1 MVANRLTTAKDLL
14 NMGSDAHYELFR
26 GELVWVPYVT
36 PWSNQFTQ
44 FLAFSLYRHVKE
56 RDLGMVLFGDPGFT
70 IETNPD
76 TVVAPDIAFV
86 ERACIPEQIDED
98 DYLALVPNLIVEVAS
113 ATDDPNH
120 IQRKRET
127 YDRVGVP
134 LLWWIDPLENS
145 ATVHAYGRLIATLD
159 RSGVLDPG
167 SLVPGFRMPLEELFS
182 KA

>member
-1 MVANRLTTAKDLL
+1 MRASRLTTARDLHE
-14 NMGSDAHYELFR
+14 MGSDAHYELFR

-44 FLAFSLYRHVKE
+44 HLAFLLYQHVND
-56 RDLGMVLFGDPGFT
+56 RDLGIVLFGDPGVT
-70 IETNPD
+70 IEANPD

-86 ERACIPEQIDED
+86 ERACIPEPIDED
-98 DYLALVPNLIVEVAS
+98 DFLAVIPNLIVEVAS

-134 LLWWIDPLENS
+134 LLWWIDPLEQT
-145 ATVHAYGRLIATLD
+145 AMVHSHGKVVAKLD
-159 RSGVLDPG
+159 RDGVLDPG
-167 SLVPGFRMPLEELFS
+167 LLIPGFTMTLESLFS
-182 KA
+182 EA